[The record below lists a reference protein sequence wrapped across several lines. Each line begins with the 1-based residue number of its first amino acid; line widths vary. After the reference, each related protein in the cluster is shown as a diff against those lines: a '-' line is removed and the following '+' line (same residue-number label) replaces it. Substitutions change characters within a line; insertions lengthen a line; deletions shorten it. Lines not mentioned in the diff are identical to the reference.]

1 MGHEVS
7 RLAPVGSEIPRAVES
22 SAQKRGCGSV
32 RVNQRSL
39 CGITA
44 LCMLLVSGSAAAAQ
58 AAGAAKTDMP
68 KCPAPSPPTSYFAT
82 TQVDVVALLPPPP
95 LADSAQQQADLQ
107 AVLAAQR
114 AARAAGTTASAIA
127 DSEITCA
134 RFKDVLGPEL
144 KSEAAAAALKF
155 VSSAAGSV
163 VGMSVPPK
171 NYWKRPRPYM
181 SSKEV
186 ERLADAAPGGE
197 VASGEY
203 PKDPNC
209 APPAETPKNP
219 EEAARQAAAEAEAKK
234 QGDNTSYPSG
244 HATFGTACGILL
256 AEMVPEKR
264 SELFARARQYGES
277 RIIVG
282 AHYPSDVEAGRLAGT
297 VGAALLMQNATFQR
311 QFFEAQAEL
320 RTALNY
326 PVKVPDLEPN
336 KGMFK
341 NLEAPGG
348 RSGPPPSRRR
358 PR

>member
-1 MGHEVS
+1 
-7 RLAPVGSEIPRAVES
+7 
-22 SAQKRGCGSV
+22 
-32 RVNQRSL
+32 
-39 CGITA
+39 
-44 LCMLLVSGSAAAAQ
+44 
-58 AAGAAKTDMP
+58 
-68 KCPAPSPPTSYFAT
+68 
-82 TQVDVVALLPPPP
+82 VDVVALLPPPP
-95 LADSAQQQADLQ
+95 LADSAQQQADMQ

-114 AARAAGTTASAIA
+114 AARAAGTTARAIA
-127 DSEITCA
+127 DAEITCA
-134 RFKDVLGPEL
+134 RFKDVLGPAL

-163 VGMSVPPK
+163 TSMSAPPK

-181 SSKEV
+181 NSSEV
-186 ERLADAAPGGE
+186 ARLADVAPDGEAASE
-197 VASGEY
+197 EY
-203 PKDPNC
+203 PRDPNC
-209 APPAETPKNP
+209 ATPAEAPKNP
-219 EEAARQAAAEAEAKK
+219 DEAARQAAAEAEARK

-256 AEMVPEKR
+256 AEMFPEKR
-264 SELFARARQYGES
+264 GELFARALQYGDS

-282 AHYPSDVEAGRLAGT
+282 AHYPSDVEAARLAGT

-341 NLEAPGG
+341 NLEPPGG
-348 RSGPPPSRRR
+348 RGGPPSGRR